1 MVTSLIRLAP
11 VRSIAYRLID
21 LNVFR
26 QSLEERLKRDYI
38 ARTQG
43 DPAVA
48 APIELRPTITAEGPH
63 GKSESRQHRAAGN

>member
-1 MVTSLIRLAP
+1 VVTSLIRLAP

-26 QSLEERLKRDYI
+26 QSLEERLKREYI

-43 DPAVA
+43 DPEVA
-48 APIELRPTITAEGPH
+48 PPIELRPATTAEEPH
-63 GKSESRQHRAAGN
+63 GESEPRQHRATGN